1 MRKLRK
7 VDIMKK
13 KRNLILIAFLIPFLA
28 LHILTSNAPVAHA
41 ENPVQANKINEQMK
55 ENKEKKAEDKKAK
68 DKKEKKKK
76 SLDDYKKDCSTLDVS
91 CHFDNLIIGFTY
103 TANQIFESMLT
114 TFVINPSEITKDAT
128 INRFYVGFQGLTGV
142 LLVCFFIFKLLQG
155 LTLQV
160 TESDN
165 YLIKEA
171 IKRAIVASIL
181 VLGMKEIFTKSLEA
195 QKYIIKG
202 IAANHDPSA
211 TGLLHLLALSP
222 TGMFALMTL
231 MYAII
236 FLVIGVQYVI
246 RWAELSLMYVLLP
259 VVVPTIMNDEHN
271 YFNSWLRQFIVILA
285 TQCIQTLLIAIM
297 FRLQESSELFNVSS
311 VSDFGKNIKP
321 FIFSFGYAWLIYKTP
336 SFVKELTYSTGV
348 SSAGKAGASK
358 VLTYL
363 MFRRSA

>member
-1 MRKLRK
+1 
-7 VDIMKK
+7 MKK
-13 KRNLILIAFLIPFLA
+13 KSSLIFIAFLIPFLTI
-28 LHILTSNAPVAHA
+28 HILTSFAPIAHA

-55 ENKEKKAEDKKAK
+55 ENKEKKAEEKKEK
-68 DKKEKKKK
+68 EQKEKEKKKK

-91 CHFDNLIIGFTY
+91 CHFDNLIISFTY
-103 TANQIFESMLT
+103 TANQLFESMLT
-114 TFVINPSEITKDAT
+114 TFVINPTEITGDAT
-128 INRFYVGFQGLTGV
+128 IDRFYVGFQGLTGV

-155 LTLQV
+155 LTLQM
-160 TESDN
+160 TENDN

-171 IKRAIVASIL
+171 IKRAIVASIF
-181 VLGMKEIFTKSLEA
+181 VIGMKEVFTKSLEA
-195 QKYIIKG
+195 QKYIIQG

-231 MYAII
+231 LYSIL
-236 FLVIGVQYVI
+236 FLVIGIQYVI

-271 YFNSWLRQFIVILA
+271 YFSSWVRQFIVILA

-297 FRLQESSELFNVSS
+297 FRLQESSELFNVSN

-336 SFVKELTYSTGV
+336 AFVKELTYSTGA